1 MSHQNQPFPFFPN
14 PTKIFRS
21 CGKYLLSQKCGKIG
35 KTQKNY
41 RKNPRFSG
49 FSTVFQQPVRF
60 FFFTGFFPCGTR
72 LFSTFSTA
80 CFSCFHRVIFE
91 FSTGVEKLVENF
103 CRNFA
108 FPTIKENLKKIF
120 TLFASCRGNKVLV
133 Y

>member
-1 MSHQNQPFPFFPN
+1 M
-14 PTKIFRS
+14 
-21 CGKYLLSQKCGKIG
+21 G

-41 RKNPRFSG
+41 LKNSRFSG

-80 CFSCFHRVIFE
+80 CFLCFHRVIFE

-103 CRNFA
+103 CRSFA
-108 FPTIKENLKKIF
+108 FPTIKENKKKRRERISRSAEREEA
-120 TLFASCRGNKVLV
+120 FAASTAPPFEKGGRKLSSFWQYQYLCQQTEK
-133 Y
+133 